1 LFKTSDGDAGSVVVA
16 PGKSATRTFPA
27 SKGFTVYVF
36 SEALGVNDFT
46 DQFTWEQPDNC
57 GGAAGGG
64 ETGGGLPKT
73 GPQTAAIAGGAGVL
87 LATGLTMFLVAR
99 RRRIRFTA

>member
-1 LFKTSDGDAGSVVVA
+1 VRLDALPLRPTTS
-16 PGKSATRTFPA
+16 
-27 SKGFTVYVF
+27 
-36 SEALGVNDFT
+36 SETLSEHGLISH
-46 DQFTWEQPDNC
+46 
-57 GGAAGGG
+57 AARAHRSITGGG
-64 ETGGGLPKT
+64 ETGGGETGGGGLPKT